1 MLENPTF
8 RMLKFI
14 FYYLAIVVALA
25 ACQNATSM
33 EEAAKTLSQTSPQER
48 TTLVQVA
55 LSEEKPFHLQVLAN
69 GKVNALL
76 QSQLYFKAQGTIEKI
91 NVANGDRVKAGQ
103 TLAVLD
109 NRQQVVALEQAQN
122 QYRKAVNDLNLEI
135 VNYGGIDRDTNS
147 VKPHILNVLK
157 IKVGYNEALTAIKNA
172 QVQYDNTY
180 LIAPYSGIIA
190 NLKARPHNP
199 APLNEPFCTLLNRDN
214 LVVEIAILESELAHV
229 QLGQSAT
236 IQPITYRSK
245 HSYQG
250 RVFEI
255 NPIVS
260 EQGLVRVK
268 VKIVNPDAE
277 LLEGMNVNVVIEKIL
292 PKYVLVPKTAVVE
305 RSGRKVVFTH
315 EKGLAK
321 WHYVT
326 VVHENSQ
333 AIAIS
338 EGLKAGQQVIIDGNL
353 NLGHDAP
360 VEVMKKEQ

>member
-1 MLENPTF
+1 
-8 RMLKFI
+8 MLKSI
-14 FYYLAIVVALA
+14 FYYLAIVVAFS
-25 ACQNATSM
+25 ACQDASSM
-33 EEAAKTLSQTSPQER
+33 EEAAKTLSQNSPQER

-55 LSEEKPFHLQVLAN
+55 ISEERPFHLQVLAN

-76 QSQLYFKAQGTIEKI
+76 QSQLYFKAQGEIEKI
-91 NVANGDRVKAGQ
+91 HVANGDRVKAGQ
-103 TLAVLD
+103 IMAVLD
-109 NRQQVVALEQAQN
+109 NRQQAVALEQAQN

-135 VNYGGIDRDTNS
+135 VNYGGVDRDTNS

-157 IKVGYNEALTAIKNA
+157 IKVGYYEALTAIKNA
-172 QVQYDNTY
+172 QVQYDNTF

-190 NLKARPHNP
+190 NLKVRPHNP
-199 APLNEPFCTLLNRDN
+199 ALLTEPFCTLLSRDN
-214 LVVEIAILESELAHV
+214 LVVEIAILESELAYV
-229 QLGQSAT
+229 ELGQSAT
-236 IQPITYRSK
+236 IQLIAYRNK
-245 HSYQG
+245 QSYKG

-255 NPIVS
+255 NPLVS

-268 VKIVNPDAE
+268 VKVENPNSD
-277 LLEGMNVNVVIEKIL
+277 LLEGMNVNVVIEKTL
-292 PKYVLVPKTAVVE
+292 PKYVIVPKTAVVE

-326 VVHENSQ
+326 VAYENSSEV
-333 AIAIS
+333 AIS
-338 EGLKAGQQVIIDGNL
+338 EGLKAGEQVIIDGNL